1 MSAPDWPLDLAL
13 DRLRAHRLPYK
24 WVKEGVWESI
34 CPACRAP
41 EWGLRLREPTRGGP
55 ITLRCA
61 ARCEEKKILA
71 ALLAE
76 PVDERGQAALG
87 LAEEASRVA
96 HEALGLLRGRRAA

>member
-1 MSAPDWPLDLAL
+1 VSAPDWPLDLAL

-24 WVKEGVWESI
+24 WVKEGAWESV

-41 EWGLRLREPTRGGP
+41 EWGLRIREPTRGGP
-55 ITLRCA
+55 ITLRCT
-61 ARCEEKKILA
+61 ARCEEQKILA

-76 PVDERGQAALG
+76 PVDDRVNAALA

-96 HEALGLLRGRRAA
+96 HEAVALLQGAV